1 MPFCKSARRT
11 TAKKTAPKEQ
21 LKRKDKAI
29 AHEQL

>member
-11 TAKKTAPKEQ
+11 TAKKTDHEEQ